1 MIIELYEN
9 GVNFLWPIVLK
20 LTLLVFLIYV
30 IPFLITYAKGERVCW
45 CETSVKDHSFNP
57 IKNRDFSTI
66 FVSPILLLIT
76 GIILSFTLKTINLYL
91 DLETTLYDKNDS
103 ISLFNLFTT
112 ILDTIGITY

>member
-45 CETSVKDHSFNP
+45 CETSVKYQSFNP
-57 IKNRDFSTI
+57 IKNREFSTI

-76 GIILSFTLKTINLYL
+76 GIILSFTWILSIPTLIIFAIVHLIRLKNIHKQKMWDRLRGV
-91 DLETTLYDKNDS
+91 K
-103 ISLFNLFTT
+103 
-112 ILDTIGITY
+112 